1 MATRDLTNQF
11 LERRSAALRKRQ
23 QSSSNSGRHSA
34 AAGTIR
40 PCVSSCV
47 GVVQNSPLSLSL
59 LFHVSL
65 ADTDG
70 GSYTKLAAGGGHDL
84 MLAEEGG
91 SSISIELSRW
101 NGASGTTSSSQQPA
115 WVADV
120 DKVETCLLEIGHAM
134 KELQSMHAQRVGSV
148 FGKDLEDMERWIE
161 KRTADVTDHFRF
173 AERLL
178 QKVGMATRRSGGQ
191 EATVG
196 ANVQRRCVIVLA
208 MDVPSCCTATVN
220 SQMDRFL
227 LLFQFGQTT
236 AGAVGDVS
244 PVATKISG

>member
-1 MATRDLTNQF
+1 MF
-11 LERRSAALRKRQ
+11 
-23 QSSSNSGRHSA
+23 
-34 AAGTIR
+34 
-40 PCVSSCV
+40 
-47 GVVQNSPLSLSL
+47 QNSPLSLSL
-59 LFHVSL
+59 FHISL

-91 SSISIELSRW
+91 SGSISIELSRW
-101 NGASGTTSSSQQPA
+101 NGGTTSSSQQPA

-208 MDVPSCCTATVN
+208 MDVPSGCEENEFSNGSYFA
-220 SQMDRFL
+220 FI
-227 LLFQFGQTT
+227 
-236 AGAVGDVS
+236 
-244 PVATKISG
+244 PV